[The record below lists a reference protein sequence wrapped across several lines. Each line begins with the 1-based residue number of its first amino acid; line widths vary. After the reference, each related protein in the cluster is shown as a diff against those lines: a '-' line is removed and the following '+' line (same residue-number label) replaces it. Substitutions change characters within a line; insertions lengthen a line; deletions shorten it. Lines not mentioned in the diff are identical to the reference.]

1 MKFANKD
8 VKQVLYAYVLYAQ
21 EIEEN
26 MSMIRREVEYIKM
39 DQMAPL
45 GGYSYCYE
53 VIAVETIKKETRRE
67 KVQKKKM
74 NRISVGD
81 GSVSSHLTCKRSPT
95 RQGKKEQNI
104 WKNNFQIF
112 SKFDGY
118 YKPTD
123 PRIQ

>member
-26 MSMIRREVEYIKM
+26 MSMIRREMEYIKM

-53 VIAVETIKKETRRE
+53 VIAIETIKKETRRE
-67 KVQKKKM
+67 KVQKKKIESQWEM
-74 NRISVGD
+74 GQYQVI
-81 GSVSSHLTCKRSPT
+81 
-95 RQGKKEQNI
+95 
-104 WKNNFQIF
+104 
-112 SKFDGY
+112 
-118 YKPTD
+118 
-123 PRIQ
+123 